1 MRIYSE
7 VASARLV
14 QDLAIEKTTENVQN
28 MKSHENLF
36 ILLSSSSEF
45 FKPFKKQSLQIFL
58 KYRKTNNQAYC
69 VLLKIISLLSLSKH
83 YIIINLPIFTIF
95 SFLTVPLIHFAL
107 LTSICSPYLSSNLL
121 KLVDLFSLLLQL
133 SGILFLSLSVL
144 LPPVHRFIQLLR
156 LTFSPLRS
164 ISSSIG
170 ILDFDPAPCMTLLWV
185 TVWASAW
192 LA

>member
-1 MRIYSE
+1 MFHCCMLVDYDEINTYS
-7 VASARLV
+7 
-14 QDLAIEKTTENVQN
+14 
-28 MKSHENLF
+28 
-36 ILLSSSSEF
+36 
-45 FKPFKKQSLQIFL
+45 
-58 KYRKTNNQAYC
+58 
-69 VLLKIISLLSLSKH
+69 LSL
-83 YIIINLPIFTIF
+83 F

-107 LTSICSPYLSSNLL
+107 LTSICSPYLSSTLP

-170 ILDFDPAPCMTLLWV
+170 TLDFDPAPCMTLLWV
-185 TVWASAW
+185 TVWAFCVAGVVGLFLCTQGVPTSS
-192 LA
+192 LDGETDVKPSFFLS